1 MNPRDPEYRLA
12 QALTPAGGPVAVAES
27 CTGGLVAH
35 RITRVPGCSAY
46 FDRGVVTYSNRA
58 KTELLGVPARVFET
72 DGAVSE
78 ACARAM
84 LEGLFRRSPARLGA
98 AVTGIAGPDGGT
110 PAKPVGTVWLA
121 WGRPGRVR
129 AERVLLAG
137 TRTEIQRAA
146 AEAVLQRLAALAEER
161 AGP

>member
-1 MNPRDPEYRLA
+1 M
-12 QALTPAGGPVAVAES
+12 ALTPGGGPVAVAES

-58 KTELLGVPARVFET
+58 KTELLGVPPRVFAT

-84 LEGLFRRSPARLGA
+84 LEGLFRRSPAALGA

-121 WGRPGRVR
+121 WGRPGRIR
-129 AERVLLAG
+129 AERVQLAG
-137 TRTEIQRAA
+137 SRAEIQQAA
-146 AEAVLQRLAALAEER
+146 AAAVLERLAALAEEGT
-161 AGP
+161 GP